1 MNIIDYFMGAGKEAA
16 LFIVSMIP
24 IVELRGAIPIGAG
37 LGMPWYWVFL
47 ISLVGN
53 MLPVPF
59 VIVLGRKIL
68 GLLKKIKPLEKIV
81 DKYERRVLKNAD
93 KVAKYEAIGLCL
105 LVAIPL
111 PGTGAW
117 TGAVAASFLGM
128 RLKQAIPSIFLG
140 VLIAGVIMTLVS
152 YGVAAVF

>member
-1 MNIIDYFMGAGKEAA
+1 MNIIDYFMGAGKEVA

-47 ISLVGN
+47 ISVIGN

-59 VIVLGRKIL
+59 IIILGRKIL
-68 GLLKKIKPLEKIV
+68 EILKKIKPFEKLV
-81 DKYERRVLKNAD
+81 EKYERKIMKNAD
-93 KVAKYEAIGLCL
+93 KAMKYEFIGLCL

-117 TGAVAASFLGM
+117 TGAVVASFLGM
-128 RLKQAIPSIFLG
+128 RLKQAIPSILLG
-140 VLIAGVIMTLVS
+140 VLIAGVIVTLIS
-152 YGVAAVF
+152 YGVVAVF